1 MTTFLI
7 WQDPIDL
14 SLIQRKLENNFYA
27 SVPMFLADVR
37 RTCSY
42 RSFTVYLRRRRWW
55 PRCELRL
62 TPPVDYAQ
70 VCRMCEN
77 CRLYNGDTETGYW
90 DYAVRL
96 ETYARGKC
104 AEISSRKR
112 KMRIAL

>member
-1 MTTFLI
+1 
-7 WQDPIDL
+7 
-14 SLIQRKLENNFYA
+14 
-27 SVPMFLADVR
+27 
-37 RTCSY
+37 
-42 RSFTVYLRRRRWW
+42 
-55 PRCELRL
+55 
-62 TPPVDYAQ
+62 
-70 VCRMCEN
+70 MCEN